1 MRLILLLLLTS
12 FVASAQS
19 PWRMQLLDSMGFTP
33 TAMGTVENL
42 VAVASQ
48 PEGSTFFPR
57 TGDLR
62 LRIHPINSLNGAWL
76 NPSASLQFPGEF
88 VANHILGMPN
98 LAVSRFLIA
107 GGFHDTCYLPNDTL
121 IGFEPLA
128 LDPFLMRVNAYSGQP
143 EWVWHRRQAQNNY
156 IHKINYEAGQGTILA
171 SGLYD
176 DVSGWLAAFNAMNGQ
191 LLWEKAWTGARTV
204 SDACFDPDF
213 PGAVLFTGTIDD
225 FGHLNNIPTP
235 LTPLP
240 NTGYRTFLARYWPAN
255 DSVQFIAT
263 TPYITFDF
271 EPSLLVDNPVPLR
284 SSTSLPRYL
293 WSTPSIGT
301 GQQFILYNIGG
312 FWSND
317 TLQVQQM
324 HGQFAADVQSLSA
337 RSVFF
342 YQASNA
348 AHQSHVIQWHR
359 GSAWPDTLFLSTSS
373 EPGRVGA
380 VGGFGSNNYLTV
392 KASGPVRLK
401 SAWGNSDTTLM
412 VPGASQFTPRWVV
425 LHRSIPTVSV
435 PEMTSLPF
443 SVYPNPVQG
452 RDLFVQLA
460 QPTSETM
467 RWQLHDLQGRRLA
480 SGSMAAD
487 DNRIQLPA
495 LSAGVYLLEVQ
506 QGEKRGWNRVVVK

>member
-1 MRLILLLLLTS
+1 MVRLILLLLLTS

-19 PWRMQLLDSMGFTP
+19 PWRVELLDSAGFTP

-62 LRIHPINSLNGAWL
+62 LRIYPLNHQTGDLQAPL
-76 NPSASLQFPGEF
+76 TSLQFRGEF
-88 VANHILGMPN
+88 VANHLVGMPN

-156 IHKINYEAGQGTILA
+156 IHKINYESGQGIILA

-176 DVSGWLAAFNAMNGQ
+176 DVSGWLAAFKASNGQ

-204 SDACFDPDF
+204 SDARFDPDF
-213 PGAVLFTGTIDD
+213 QGAVLFTGTIDD
-225 FGHLNNIPTP
+225 FGHLNNIATP

-271 EPSLLVDNPVPLR
+271 EPGILTDNPVPLR
-284 SSTSLPRYL
+284 TSSSSILPFL
-293 WSTPSIGT
+293 WSTPTFENGE
-301 GQQFILYNIGG
+301 QQLVKSVGG
-312 FWSND
+312 SASPTYIDRQLW
-317 TLQVQQM
+317 
-324 HGQFAADVQSLSA
+324 HGHFDAASA
-337 RSVFF
+337 PNPNAGPVFF
-342 YQASNA
+342 TKQQPHGPLAMWLNGIEARQTAFGSIPLVKLEKPEHLVILGKKPISRLKQQGPYASKLLPEA
-348 AHQSHVIQWHR
+348 TAPFLFKGQLPLHQSGCYCTALW
-359 GSAWPDTLFLSTSS
+359 AWPEALQKQATLL
-373 EPGRVGA
+373 
-380 VGGFGSNNYLTV
+380 
-392 KASGPVRLK
+392 LK
-401 SAWGNSDTTLM
+401 
-412 VPGASQFTPRWVV
+412 
-425 LHRSIPTVSV
+425 SIPTQCCTMSCFWS
-435 PEMTSLPF
+435 PMAMTWAPF
-443 SVYPNPVQG
+443 NGNCTICMAVVWKQASCCPMKTASNY
-452 RDLFVQLA
+452 LFY
-460 QPTSETM
+460 
-467 RWQLHDLQGRRLA
+467 RL
-480 SGSMAAD
+480 GY
-487 DNRIQLPA
+487 I
-495 LSAGVYLLEVQ
+495 
-506 QGEKRGWNRVVVK
+506 